1 MWSGLSDKL
10 VNDPSDIMLWEDK
23 PLPEIEKKL
32 NELGL
37 RIAVFNPCANKP
49 ETGDFLSVMNSNIE
63 GLIPEH
69 Q

>member
-1 MWSGLSDKL
+1 MFSLSDKEL
-10 VNDPSDIMLWEDK
+10 RKIGGLRMFVDDK

-49 ETGDFLSVMNSNIE
+49 ETGDFLSVMNLNIE
-63 GLIPEH
+63 GLYPEH
-69 Q
+69 